1 MTAEPIGSH
10 GHTSPTT
17 GWYDPPRHA
26 WVMGL
31 TGRGMVAF
39 EDGDEVTL
47 GSGNHLTLPAT
58 P

>member
-1 MTAEPIGSH
+1 
-10 GHTSPTT
+10 
-17 GWYDPPRHA
+17 
-26 WVMGL
+26 MGL